1 MTTEHHF
8 TRPEPDRTLFT
19 RTMTI
24 DTYRHAPLTDGYSR
38 MVNPAH
44 IDAHHEAV
52 ARELD
57 RERGASRLTTA

>member
-1 MTTEHHF
+1 MTIEYHF

-19 RTMTI
+19 RTI
-24 DTYRHAPLTDGYSR
+24 AYRHAPLTDGFFR

-44 IDAHHEAV
+44 IDAYHDAV

-57 RERGASRLTTA
+57 R

>member
-1 MTTEHHF
+1 MTIEYPF